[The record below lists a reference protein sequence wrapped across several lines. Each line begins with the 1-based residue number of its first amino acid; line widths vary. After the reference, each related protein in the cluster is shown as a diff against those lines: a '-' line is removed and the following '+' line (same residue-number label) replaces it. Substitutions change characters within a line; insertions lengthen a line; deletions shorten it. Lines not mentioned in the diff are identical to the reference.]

1 MTAFEEYVELL
12 EEVEQTIG
20 RISRVTGTPLACEK
34 GCARCC
40 APFTV
45 LPIEAGRLLSAASW
59 DEEEEPPA
67 PDRCPLLT
75 RERLCRRY
83 EVRPLICRVRGLPVR
98 FIDEKGR
105 RPGETCA
112 LSPIPA
118 DLDEGDAMDL
128 GLWNARLYRINH
140 NFCEQLGIPSKRIP
154 IRGLRKA
161 VRSWFTL
168 PEKLSSAY
176 ALSAPL

>member
-1 MTAFEEYVELL
+1 MTALEEYAELL
-12 EEVEQTIG
+12 EEIEQTIR
-20 RISRVTGTPLACEK
+20 RISRATGTPLACEK

-45 LPIEAGRLLSAASW
+45 LPIEAGRLFSAASW

-75 RERLCRRY
+75 RERLCRCY

-98 FIDEKGR
+98 FIDEKGKR
-105 RPGETCA
+105 TGETCA

-128 GLWNARLYRINH
+128 DLWNARLYGINLR
-140 NFCEQLGIPSKRIP
+140 FCGQLGLPPQRIP
-154 IRGLRKA
+154 IRGLRMA
-161 VRSWFTL
+161 IRSWFTL
-168 PEKLSSAY
+168 PENLSSVY
-176 ALSAPL
+176 ALSVPR

>member
-1 MTAFEEYVELL
+1 M
-12 EEVEQTIG
+12 
-20 RISRVTGTPLACEK
+20 SCEK

-45 LPIEAGRLLSAASW
+45 LPIEAGRLFSAVSW
-59 DEEEEPPA
+59 DDEEEPPA
-67 PDRCPLLT
+67 SDRCPLLT

-118 DLDEGDAMDL
+118 NLDESDAMDL
-128 GLWNARLYRINH
+128 GLWNARLYGINR
-140 NFCEQLGIPSKRIP
+140 NFCEQLGLPSQRIQ
-154 IRGLRKA
+154 IRGLRTA

-168 PEKLSSAY
+168 PEELRFVY
-176 ALSAPL
+176 ALSAPR